1 MRNLIRMSMFLSLAM
16 FVFSCDNDD
25 DNNDPVV
32 PTLDIPET
40 YDFTRNGES
49 TVSFGGQVTRLSQSE
64 LLYDAFNV
72 ETSLED
78 LNAMF
83 NGVEGPD
90 GQESAGFSDDDL
102 NGTTKIIGQKTSNS
116 TLQGSGV
123 DKGYFDSMIE
133 EYANVVVPAFNDDAV
148 AGAPGYVT
156 GASGSSYR
164 LNAAG
169 QELDQL
175 FFKGLIGAFTLDQI
189 VNNYLHPNQLDT
201 GENMANNDN
210 DVLDGDSNY
219 TKMEH
224 KWDEGFGYLYGHLD
238 AEDNGEDLA
247 TAGSAPSGNGDLL
260 MKYFKKVDSGAQ
272 PGIGQTVY
280 DAFIAGRTAIVN
292 KDYAERDAQA
302 DIIQVEL
309 SKVIGYYALYYMND
323 YVAKLGNGDVGGA
336 HHSLSEAWGFLFSL
350 KYTNDGMDETFMI
363 EGGVPSL
370 DHFLGVNLIPNA
382 PEYMSDFHGMADKLY
397 ALTAP
402 YNGDNPSQS
411 GMIVLV
417 ENAFADKGHPLN

>member
-1 MRNLIRMSMFLSLAM
+1 MRNLIKMSMLFSLAV
-16 FVFSCDNDD
+16 FVFSCDND
-25 DNNDPVV
+25 NNDPVV
-32 PTLDIPET
+32 CSLEIPET
-40 YDFTRNGES
+40 YEFTRNGES
-49 TVSFGGQVTRLSQSE
+49 TVSFSGQVTRLSQSE
-64 LLYDAFNV
+64 LLYDAFNE
-72 ETSLED
+72 ETSFED
-78 LNAMF
+78 LDAMF
-83 NGVEGPD
+83 NGVEVG
-90 GQESAGFSDDDL
+90 GEFESAGFSDESL
-102 NGTTKIIGQKTSNS
+102 NGTSKIIGKKTSSS
-116 TLQGSGV
+116 TLQGSAV
-123 DKGYFDSMIE
+123 DKAYFNSMIE
-133 EYANVVVPAFNDDAV
+133 EYANVVVPAFNDDAAADV
-148 AGAPGYVT
+148 PGYVT

-189 VNNYLHPNQLDT
+189 VNNYLHPNQLDS
-201 GENMANNDN
+201 GDNVANNDN

-238 AEDNGEDLA
+238 ADDNAEDLS

-260 MKYFKKVDSGAQ
+260 MKYFKKVNSGAQ

-280 DAFIAGRTAIVN
+280 DAFIAGRTAIVC

-309 SKVIGYYALYYMND
+309 SKVIGYYAIYYMND
-323 YVAKLGNGDVGGA
+323 YVTKLADEDVGGA
-336 HHSLSEAWGFLFSL
+336 HHALSEAWGFLFSL

-382 PEYMSDFHGMADKLY
+382 PEYMSDFHGMANKLY

-402 YNGDNPSQS
+402 YNADNPSQS
-411 GMIVLV
+411 GMIALV
-417 ENAFADKGHPLN
+417 EKAFADKGHPLN

>member
-1 MRNLIRMSMFLSLAM
+1 MRKLIRMSMILSLAM

-25 DNNDPVV
+25 NDPIV
-32 PTLDIPET
+32 PTLLEIPET
-40 YDFTRNGES
+40 YEFTRNGES
-49 TVSFGGQVTRLSQSE
+49 TVSFSGQVTRLSQSE
-64 LLYDAFNV
+64 LLYDAFNE
-72 ETSLED
+72 ETSFED
-78 LNAMF
+78 LDAMF
-83 NGVEGPD
+83 NGVD
-90 GQESAGFSDDDL
+90 NLSAGFSDESL
-102 NGTTKIIGQKTSNS
+102 NGTSKIIGSKTSYS
-116 TLQGSGV
+116 TLQGSAV
-123 DKGYFDSMIE
+123 DKAYFNSMIE

-156 GASGSSYR
+156 GASESSYR

-201 GENMANNDN
+201 GENVVNNDN
-210 DVLDGDSNY
+210 DVMDSDNNY

-238 AEDNGEDLA
+238 GEGNGEDLV

-260 MKYFKKVDSGAQ
+260 MKYFKKVNSGAQ

-323 YVAKLGNGDVGGA
+323 YVTKLANEDVGGA

-402 YNGDNPSQS
+402 YNADNPSQS
-411 GMIVLV
+411 GMIALV
-417 ENAFADKGHPLN
+417 EKAFADKGHPLN

>member
-49 TVSFGGQVTRLSQSE
+49 TVSFGGQVTRLSQSDE
-64 LLYDAFNV
+64 LYDA
-72 ETSLED
+72 
-78 LNAMF
+78 LNDPSDFDTLDAMF
-83 NGVEGPD
+83 NGVD
-90 GQESAGFSDDDL
+90 GSSAGFSNDDL
-102 NGTTKIIGQKTSNS
+102 NGTTKIIGGKTSAS
-116 TLQGSGV
+116 TLQGSAV
-123 DKGYFDSMIE
+123 DRQ
-133 EYANVVVPAFNDDAV
+133 AFNDMIAEYASEVVPNFDSPAEVGV
-148 AGAPGYVT
+148 AGVYPGT
-156 GASGSSYR
+156 SYR

-169 QELDQL
+169 QEIDQL

-189 VNNYLHPNQLDT
+189 VNNYLHPNQLDS
-201 GENMANNDN
+201 GDNVANNDN

-238 AEDNGEDLA
+238 DMGMGEDLT
-247 TAGSAPSGNGDLL
+247 TAGSSPSGEGNLL

-292 KDYAERDAQA
+292 KDYDERDAQA

-309 SKVIGYYALYYMND
+309 SKVIGYYAVYYMND
-323 YVAKLGNGDVGGA
+323 YVTKLSEGNIGGA

-350 KYTNDGMDETFMI
+350 KYTNDGMDESFMNADT
-363 EGGVPSL
+363 V
-370 DHFLGVNLIPNA
+370 DYFLAN
-382 PEYMSDFHGMADKLY
+382 YMSDFHTMDPGV
-397 ALTAP
+397 LTAP
-402 YNGDNPSQS
+402 ASAPYP
-411 GMIVLV
+411 GMIAIV
-417 ENAFADKGHPLN
+417 EEAFASKGHPLN